1 MLSLAGLLSSGL
13 PRPQLE
19 TEAALDGAAVAL
31 ELPQAHLNCVS
42 TSVDVKSAW
51 CVKACNAAELKVA
64 LTMFSKYG
72 RDALCVARR
81 GGSSASPA
89 RATLAKTVLQ
99 SPPMSAPTR
108 VQPTAA
114 HTCSSS

>member
-1 MLSLAGLLSSGL
+1 MLCLGAT
-13 PRPQLE
+13 QT
-19 TEAALDGAAVAL
+19 TECYGPKGHTNNIYIVSVYLMSIVPSGAAPP
-31 ELPQAHLNCVS
+31 EQN
-42 TSVDVKSAW
+42 
-51 CVKACNAAELKVA
+51 ELKVA

-99 SPPMSAPTR
+99 
-108 VQPTAA
+108 
-114 HTCSSS
+114 